1 MLLHCR
7 PASQPAVGPRLFVHF
22 CLALSPLSSL
32 CGVWCLG
39 FSRFEG
45 VAACCTQSIASNR
58 ISGAQASFL
67 VCCAS
72 LARVDTE
79 CQRAA
84 QGRLIG
90 WVRLAMGAF
99 SPTADV
105 VQQVRLQDPL
115 GREEARGE
123 SLRLCFLGE
132 CD

>member
-1 MLLHCR
+1 
-7 PASQPAVGPRLFVHF
+7 
-22 CLALSPLSSL
+22 
-32 CGVWCLG
+32 
-39 FSRFEG
+39 
-45 VAACCTQSIASNR
+45 
-58 ISGAQASFL
+58 

-115 GREEARGE
+115 GREEVRGE